1 MKRMLINATHEEEVR
16 VAIVDGQKLV
26 DLDIEHRTREQKKSN
41 IYKARITRVEPSLEA
56 AFVDYGAERH
66 GFLPFKEIARE
77 YLSEKASNGGRRP
90 DVRAGIKEGQELI
103 VQIEKEERSN
113 KGAALTTFISL
124 AGRFL
129 VLMPNNP
136 RAGGVSRRIEG
147 EERNELREAMSN
159 VNVPKGMGT
168 IVRTAGVGR
177 SAEELQW
184 DVDYQCEIWK
194 AISKASED
202 RQAPFL
208 IYQESNIIVRALRD
222 NFRNDV
228 GEIVA
233 DEDSTHQQASDFIRL
248 YMPQNER
255 KLKLHTDDVP
265 LFNRYQIESQIE
277 SAFQREVRLPSGG
290 SLVIDHTE
298 ALISIDINSAK
309 ATKGTDIEET
319 ATNTNLE
326 AADEVARQLRLRDL
340 GGLVVIDFIDMM
352 ANKNQRAV
360 ETRLREALKVDR
372 ARVQIGRISR
382 FGLLEMSRQRLRP
395 SLGEASEIV
404 CPRCSGHGKVRGTE
418 STALSILRLL
428 EEEAMKANT
437 QRVLA
442 EVPVEVATYL
452 LNEKRSNISD
462 IESRNEIELLI
473 IANSSL
479 DTPNYQIERV
489 RTSETEHASDSR
501 KSFEL
506 ISQEEEKTSIDAER
520 RPQVAE
526 QTAAVTRVVPGAPAP
541 APNTATAES
550 SSGNAS
556 AGNDNNQARQGGL
569 RGLIGSFGS
578 MFKGGRGEEPASE
591 TTGIEAS
598 ESEKQ
603 TEDQNR
609 SGSQSRNRKRNSHGG
624 NQNHG
629 KRGERNP
636 RKDNNR
642 DRKAGSNGQA
652 SRNNAKSKQDES
664 SNRSGGRSQNQGNR
678 QNNRGKQNHNDNA
691 HEKNTKLDDI
701 KAADNNTASDTDEA
715 NRKQDK
721 RRRGPGRRRQ
731 SNSRGRNTTN
741 AATNSNQDGDSAAN
755 ENQGV
760 AQNSAT
766 ENTTVST
773 VQPSQLKSS
782 VRSLAERQQEKARL
796 EREQKGENTQPSVA
810 AESKTAGQPD
820 RADAKEDTRDTENKK
835 SGDKKPNGRRQHSQ
849 RSAKANSG
857 SSGEQSDNNKSKSA
871 KGGYSMSSSDD
882 FDSTAS
888 FSSGTDSSRQSS
900 NNTSYAAKWS
910 SFTSDDAGSAPTTS
924 NKDQSAS
931 NKADNNSQQAQ
942 QSAPTQS
949 ASTQAASTQDK
960 VESKADSW
968 SSTGSTQAPA
978 SREAKSDSNLADSTL
993 STRVAVEGDTESR
1006 SKRTSS
1012 RSASS
1017 SADSDGAP
1025 RVSVRRSRAD
1035 KPEATAEAVATAGT
1049 TTGATTRAAE
1059 TATESRTAAAKP
1071 ATADVSKQENNNTAE
1086 KTASSASAVAS
1097 KTSTSG
1103 GWGSPAPAESED
1115 KG

>member
-77 YLSEKASNGGRRP
+77 YLSEKAGNGGRRP

-184 DVDYQCEIWK
+184 DVDYQCDIWK
-194 AISKASED
+194 AITKASEGQ
-202 RQAPFL
+202 QAPFL
-208 IYQESNIIVRALRD
+208 VYQESNIIVRALRD

-233 DEDSTHQQASDFIRL
+233 DEESTHLQASDFIRL

-255 KLKLHTDDVP
+255 KLKMHSDDVP

-489 RTSETEHASDSR
+489 RTSETDHASDSR

-506 ISQEEEKTSIDAER
+506 VTQEEEKESIDAER
-520 RPQVAE
+520 RPQVVE
-526 QTAAVTRVVPGAPAP
+526 QKAAVTRVVPGAPAP
-541 APNTATAES
+541 TATPS
-550 SSGNAS
+550 SSSAS
-556 AGNDNNQARQGGL
+556 SPAEPVSNDTKPGGL

-578 MFKGGRGEEPASE
+578 MFKGGRDAEPASDSNSIASSEE
-591 TTGIEAS
+591 T
-598 ESEKQ
+598 K
-603 TEDQNR
+603 TETQNR
-609 SGSQSRNRKRNSHGG
+609 TDSPNRNRQRNSRGG
-624 NQNHG
+624 NQNRG

-642 DRKAGSNGQA
+642 DRKSGGTNSGGQSN
-652 SRNNAKSKQDES
+652 RNNAKSKQDES
-664 SNRSGGRSQNQGNR
+664 GNRSGGRSQNQGNR
-678 QNNRGKQNHNDNA
+678 NSNNNRGRQNHNDSA
-691 HEKNTKLDDI
+691 AEKTTDDNVTAI
-701 KAADNNTASDTDEA
+701 DNNTADDA

-731 SNSRGRNTTN
+731 GNSRGRNSNTANAQTN
-741 AATNSNQDGDSAAN
+741 ENQDNESAAN
-755 ENQGV
+755 ESQVTAVDATV
-760 AQNSAT
+760 ATKSSTNEKSA
-766 ENTTVST
+766 VSN

-782 VRSLAERQQEKARL
+782 VRSLAERQQEKARI
-796 EREQKGENTQPSVA
+796 EREQKGETSQTGT
-810 AESKTAGQPD
+810 ESKSTEQTA
-820 RADAKEDTRDTENKK
+820 RADQKEDVSNTDSKK
-835 SGDKKPNGRRQHSQ
+835 SEDRKSTDKKNNGRRQHSK
-849 RSAKANSG
+849 RSTNNEKSDSDKSKPAKSAYSMG
-857 SSGEQSDNNKSKSA
+857 SSDDYDTSA
-871 KGGYSMSSSDD
+871 AFNSSSD
-882 FDSTAS
+882 SN
-888 FSSGTDSSRQSS
+888 RQS

-910 SFTSDDAGSAPTTS
+910 SFASDDAGKPEAAGNAPSSAQ
-924 NKDQSAS
+924 DQSAS
-931 NKADNNSQQAQ
+931 AQ
-942 QSAPTQS
+942 TEQSTSTKTASTTAS
-949 ASTQAASTQDK
+949 ASQST
-960 VESKADSW
+960 ADSKGDTW
-968 SSTGSTQAPA
+968 SSTGSSQTPVV
-978 SREAKSDSNLADSTL
+978 KSESNLSDATL
-993 STRVAVEGDTESR
+993 STNTTGRATADSEAEAGSKRSPSR
-1006 SKRTSS
+1006 STSS
-1012 RSASS
+1012 N
-1017 SADSDGAP
+1017 ADSNGAP
-1025 RVSVRRSRAD
+1025 RVSVKRSRAD
-1035 KPEATAEAVATAGT
+1035 KPATTAEPSAESAAVTAST
-1049 TTGATTRAAE
+1049 DSPRKE
-1059 TATESRTAAAKP
+1059 HDAKP
-1071 ATADVSKQENNNTAE
+1071 ATENTPS
-1086 KTASSASAVAS
+1086 ASSSVAAKS
-1097 KTSTSG
+1097 SPAGS
-1103 GWGSPAPAESED
+1103 WGSPTPAESED
-1115 KG
+1115 NS

>member
-77 YLSEKASNGGRRP
+77 YLSEKAGNGGRRP

-184 DVDYQCEIWK
+184 DVDYQCDIWK
-194 AISKASED
+194 AITKAGED

-233 DEDSTHQQASDFIRL
+233 DEESTHLQASDFIRL

-255 KLKLHTDDVP
+255 KLKMHSDDVP

-298 ALISIDINSAK
+298 ALISIDINSSK

-489 RTSETEHASDSR
+489 RSSETEHSSDSR

-506 ISQEEEKTSIDAER
+506 VTQEEEKTSIDAER
-520 RPQVAE
+520 RPQVVE
-526 QTAAVTRVVPGAPAP
+526 QKAAVTRVVPGAPAP
-541 APNTATAES
+541 TSNPSTS
-550 SSGNAS
+550 PPS
-556 AGNDNNQARQGGL
+556 AKSVNNDNKPGGL

-578 MFKGGRGEEPASE
+578 MFKGGRDAEPASDSNSIASSE
-591 TTGIEAS
+591 TE
-598 ESEKQ
+598 EQ
-603 TEDQNR
+603 TETQNR
-609 SGSQSRNRKRNSHGG
+609 TNSSNRNHQRNSRGG
-624 NQNHG
+624 NQNRG
-629 KRGERNP
+629 KRSERNP
-636 RKDNNR
+636 RKENNR
-642 DRKAGSNGQA
+642 DRKTSGSGQ
-652 SRNNAKSKQDES
+652 SNRNNTKPKQDES
-664 SNRSGGRSQNQGNR
+664 GNRSGGRSQNQGNR
-678 QNNRGKQNHNDNA
+678 PGNRSRRNHNDSA
-691 HEKNTKLDDI
+691 AEKTTDDNI
-701 KAADNNTASDTDEA
+701 AAIDNNTAAETDDA

-731 SNSRGRNTTN
+731 GNSRGRNNTANAQTN
-741 AATNSNQDGDSAAN
+741 ASQDNDSQVAAVDDTS
-755 ENQGV
+755 ENQSS
-760 AQNSAT
+760 QS
-766 ENTTVST
+766 NTTEKSAVST

-782 VRSLAERQQEKARL
+782 VRSLAERQQEKARI
-796 EREQKGENTQPSVA
+796 EREQKGETSQTGT
-810 AESKTAGQPD
+810 ESNSTEQ
-820 RADAKEDTRDTENKK
+820 KEDVRSAENKN
-835 SGDKKPNGRRQHSQ
+835 SDDKKTTEKKTGGRRQHSK
-849 RSAKANSG
+849 RPAHSEKSDK
-857 SSGEQSDNNKSKSA
+857 SDNDRSKPAKSA
-871 KGGYSMSSSDD
+871 YSMGSSDD
-882 FDSTAS
+882 YDTSAAFNNSSDSN
-888 FSSGTDSSRQSS
+888 RQS
-900 NNTSYAAKWS
+900 NNTSYAAQWS
-910 SFTSDDAGSAPTTS
+910 SFASDDANKTEAASSTSSSAQ
-924 NKDQSAS
+924 DQSAS
-931 NKADNNSQQAQ
+931 PQTEQSTSTKAATATAASAEGTTDNKAG
-942 QSAPTQS
+942 
-949 ASTQAASTQDK
+949 
-960 VESKADSW
+960 SW
-968 SSTGSTQAPA
+968 SSTGSTQKPTD
-978 SREAKSDSNLADSTL
+978 KPDSNVGDSTL
-993 STRVAVEGDTESR
+993 STSTTGDSESETR
-1006 SKRTSS
+1006 SKRAPSRSTSS
-1012 RSASS
+1012 N
-1017 SADSDGAP
+1017 ADSNGAP
-1025 RVSVRRSRAD
+1025 RVSVKRSRVD
-1035 KPEATAEAVATAGT
+1035 KP
-1049 TTGATTRAAE
+1049 
-1059 TATESRTAAAKP
+1059 P
-1071 ATADVSKQENNNTAE
+1071 ATAQATA
-1086 KTASSASAVAS
+1086 KTDAESSAKSTTGTHSSDSTPKAQETEPASEKAPSAVAA
-1097 KTSTSG
+1097 KTSPAGS
-1103 GWGSPAPAESED
+1103 WGSPAPAESED
-1115 KG
+1115 NS